1 MYYTKAQYRAYICSL
16 RRRRRWRDR
25 RIRPFS
31 LLLLAMLFAVSG
43 VYVHLQESSAS
54 LTGSS
59 GLSRAEAES
68 TDSGE
73 GGQGF
78 DESDKSLDESEVS
91 AASMDAAPANPAARS
106 AWDQEIDSMLEEE
119 TFTVSSGDTLINIMI
134 RAGLAGPEA
143 YKVVQS
149 LQKVFDPASLKS
161 GQELSLGFIDSEQT
175 GRIFQRLRLKTDFD
189 REYQVM
195 RDVDQGYSSR
205 EVRRKIRTRPARA
218 EAEINSSLYNAAR
231 GVGLP
236 MEALMQVM
244 RAYSYDVDFQ
254 RDIRPGDS
262 MEILYEEKIDEDG
275 QKVATGKVLFAA
287 LHTNGR
293 SLRIYRHKTEGG
305 GSGFYNAMGESVR
318 KALMVTPVESG
329 RVSSGYGMR
338 KHPIS
343 GYNKM
348 HEGLDFAAPRGT
360 PVMAAGDGV
369 VEYAGRRG
377 SYGHYV
383 RIRHPNNYKTV
394 YAHLNGYAENIKS
407 GTRVEQGQTIGY
419 VGSTGRSTGP
429 HLHYEVMHA
438 GNSINPSKMKTKPG
452 KSLEGKDLER
462 FMTAKAELEELYAS
476 LGDGTRLAAVSTDS
490 EKAVK
495 PSLK

>member
-1 MYYTKAQYRAYICSL
+1 MYYTKAQYRAYICSM
-16 RRRRRWRDR
+16 RRRRPLYGGQSR
-25 RIRPFS
+25 RLS
-31 LLLLAMLFAVSG
+31 LMLLALFFAAAAA
-43 VYVHLQESSAS
+43 YVQLQESSAS
-54 LTGSS
+54 LTEAF
-59 GLSRAEAES
+59 GLNRAEAES
-68 TDSGE
+68 AGSTGGSDE
-73 GGQGF
+73 GGKAI
-78 DESDKSLDESEVS
+78 D
-91 AASMDAAPANPAARS
+91 PAAVSVDSRS
-106 AWDQEIDSMLEEE
+106 LNPEARSDWDQKIEPVLQEE
-119 TFTVSSGDTLINIMI
+119 TFTVSSGDTLINVLI
-134 RAGLAGPEA
+134 RAGIPGTEA
-143 YKVVQS
+143 YKALKS
-149 LQKVFDPASLKS
+149 LQEVFDPADLKA
-161 GQELSLGFIDSEQT
+161 GHELTVGFVESEQS
-175 GRIFQRLRLKTDFD
+175 GPVFQRLRLKTDFD
-189 REYQVM
+189 LEYQVV
-195 RDVDQGYSSR
+195 RGVDHGYSA
-205 EVRRKIRTRPARA
+205 RKVQRDIRTKPARA
-218 EAEINSSLYNAAR
+218 QAEITSSLYNAAQ
-231 GVGLP
+231 GADLP
-236 MEALMQVM
+236 MDALMQIM
-244 RAYSYDVDFQ
+244 QAYSYDVDFQ

-275 QKVATGKVLFAA
+275 KKVATGDVLFAA

-305 GSGFYNAMGESVR
+305 GSGFYNGAGESVR

-348 HEGLDFAAPRGT
+348 HEGLDFAAPKGT
-360 PVMAAGDGV
+360 AVMAAGDGV

-394 YAHLNGYAENIKS
+394 YAHLSGYAENVKS

-438 GNSINPSKMKTKPG
+438 GNPINPAKMKTEPG

-462 FMTAKAELEELYAS
+462 FMAAKAELEELYAS
-476 LGDGTRLAAVSTDS
+476 LADGTKLAAAETDP

-495 PSLK
+495 AFLQ

>member
-1 MYYTKAQYRAYICSL
+1 MYYTKAQYRAYICSM
-16 RRRRRWRDR
+16 RRRRHWYGRKPG
-25 RIRPFS
+25 PFS
-31 LLLLAMLFAVSG
+31 LVLLALLFAVAG
-43 VYVHLQESSAS
+43 AYVQLQESSAS
-54 LTGSS
+54 LTESF

-68 TDSGE
+68 AESAGGSDE
-73 GGQGF
+73 GGKAVEG
-78 DESDKSLDESEVS
+78 V
-91 AASMDAAPANPAARS
+91 AASIDSQSLNPAARS
-106 AWDQEIDSMLEEE
+106 DWDQKIEPMLQEE
-119 TFTVSSGDTLINIMI
+119 TFTVSSGDTLINVLI
-134 RAGLAGPEA
+134 RAGLSGTEA
-143 YKVVQS
+143 YKVVRS
-149 LQKVFDPASLKS
+149 LQKVFDPAGLKTGHELTVGFVESEHS
-161 GQELSLGFIDSEQT
+161 GPV
-175 GRIFQRLRLKTDFD
+175 FQRLRLKTDFD
-189 REYQVM
+189 LEYQVM
-195 RDVDQGYSSR
+195 RGVDQGYSAR
-205 EVRRKIRTRPARA
+205 EVQRNIRTKPARA
-218 EAEINSSLYNAAR
+218 QAEITSSLYNAAR
-231 GVGLP
+231 GADLP
-236 MEALMQVM
+236 MEALMQIM

-275 QKVATGKVLFAA
+275 RKVATGDVLFAA

-293 SLRIYRHKTEGG
+293 SLRIYRHETDKGG
-305 GSGFYNAMGESVR
+305 GGFYNAGGESVR

-360 PVMAAGDGV
+360 AVMAAGDGV

-394 YAHLNGYAENIKS
+394 YAHLSGYGKSIKS
-407 GTRVEQGQTIGY
+407 GNRVEQGQTIGY

-429 HLHYEVMHA
+429 HLHYEVLHA
-438 GNSINPSKMKTKPG
+438 GNSINPTEMEAEPG
-452 KSLEGKDLER
+452 KRLEGKELER
-462 FMTAKAELEELYAS
+462 FMVSKAELEELYAS
-476 LGDGTRLAAVSTDS
+476 LADDTRLAAADPDP

-495 PSLK
+495 ASLQ